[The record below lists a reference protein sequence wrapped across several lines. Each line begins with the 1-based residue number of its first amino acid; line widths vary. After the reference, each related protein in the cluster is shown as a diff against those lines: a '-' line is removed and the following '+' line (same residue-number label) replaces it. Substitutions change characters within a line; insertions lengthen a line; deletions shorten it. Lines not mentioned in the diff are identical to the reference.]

1 MSIEREF
8 EGKTVTD
15 AAIEACKTL
24 GITREEL
31 EFDVVEEGSS
41 GVFGIGGRKAV
52 IKVKNEQLVTGDA
65 KTSEPPEGASVDSE
79 HPPIDVGRT
88 RDIFEQVV
96 NHFVDEY
103 KIDSELKDRNILLK
117 MDSQS
122 NLGFLIGKNG
132 EMIKNLEFLLSRIAS
147 KQNSQSV
154 LVSIDINSYKEKKD
168 DQLRDKVRSLVDKVI
183 SINRPLSLNPMN
195 SYERR
200 ICYLIIEENSEVT
213 YKTKESGHLKKITI
227 FPKKMHTNIS

>member
-1 MSIEREF
+1 MYKR
-8 EGKTVTD
+8 
-15 AAIEACKTL
+15 
-24 GITREEL
+24 
-31 EFDVVEEGSS
+31 
-41 GVFGIGGRKAV
+41 
-52 IKVKNEQLVTGDA
+52 Q
-65 KTSEPPEGASVDSE
+65 
-79 HPPIDVGRT
+79 
-88 RDIFEQVV
+88 DIFEQVV
-96 NHFVDEY
+96 NHFAEEY

-200 ICYLIIEENSEVT
+200 ICYLIIEENTEVT

-227 FPKKMHTNIS
+227 FPKKMDTTLS